1 LSLFESY
8 ELGQLTLVGSSSFS
22 PVIKASKIRKLS
34 DVLLY
39 LTGVSYSRSMGKA
52 AAGEQPMY
60 HRMVWQTLRLGLLVT
75 FVVVA
80 VSACGGGG
88 GQEQANK
95 PRPLPEEEKALRPDV
110 YRSEEFK
117 PSFSFRVGKGWTNSP
132 PEGL

>member
-8 ELGQLTLVGSSSFS
+8 VLGQLTLVGSSSFS
-22 PVIKASKIRKLS
+22 HVIKASKIRKLS

-39 LTGVSYSRSMGKA
+39 LTGVSYSRSVGKA

-60 HRMVWQTLRLGLLVT
+60 HRMVWQALRLGLLVT

-95 PRPLPEEEKALRPDV
+95 PRP
-110 YRSEEFK
+110 YRRKKK
-117 PSFSFRVGKGWTNSP
+117 PCAPTYTVRRSSSP
-132 PEGL
+132 LSPSG